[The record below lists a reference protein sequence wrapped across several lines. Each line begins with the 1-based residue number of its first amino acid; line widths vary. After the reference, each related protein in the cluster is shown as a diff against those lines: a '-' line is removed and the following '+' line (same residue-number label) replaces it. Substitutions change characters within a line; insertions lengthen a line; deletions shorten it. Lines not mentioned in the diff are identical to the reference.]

1 MRAPASSDK
10 LIGSRTLRERYDNI
24 SDMTVWR
31 WLHDPYLGF
40 PQPIYLGKR
49 RYWRLGDLEAWER
62 SRAAASQGEAA

>member
-31 WLHDPYLGF
+31 WLRDPYLGY
-40 PQPIYLGKR
+40 Q
-49 RYWRLGDLEAWER
+49 RYDGLALAARPVFGIPATDLPR
-62 SRAAASQGEAA
+62 